1 MRLKK
6 GSKVEVLASTEGP
19 CVEFRCAQIISGN
32 GRTYSVQYEC
42 STVTSEAGVQRIQRK
57 AIRPCPPLI
66 EGVESWKACDIVEVY
81 DAGSWKVATVLK
93 VLGRDFYLVR
103 CLSSCKQMKVHK
115 DGMRVRQSWIND
127 QWIINQ
133 QDLGNSGGGKSSCNL
148 ISNSYKVMHEVQQ
161 PGTRKSQQDRSDCFS
176 STNANALYKPFAA
189 SSTGLKRLSPYGN
202 SAVDAYPKKM
212 RAVINKTEYERSK
225 VVPTA
230 QKVDVIAYPQNK
242 MGEKCMYDSI
252 INGTNQYC
260 ETWKKPPHVTTCYF
274 ERIAE
279 PDYSCNDLSSVGSCS
294 VIGSSTSRSSSNML
308 AGSCHDEDTLSSDA
322 ESLNVGDLDKGCPI
336 SPEEDVAE
344 GIHRVELHAYRSTLE
359 AIYASGSLSWEQ
371 EELLTNLRISLHI
384 SNDEHLME
392 IKNLASV
399 GQNF

>member
-1 MRLKK
+1 MKNSNSNAKLEKVVEELKSVSETRPIILTRYKSNPTRIEYKQNLREEK
-6 GSKVEVLASTEGP
+6 GGGGT
-19 CVEFRCAQIISGN
+19 SGQ
-32 GRTYSVQYEC
+32 GHS
-42 STVTSEAGVQRIQRK
+42 SEAETHDQESAARFRERK
-57 AIRPCPPLI
+57 
-66 EGVESWKACDIVEVY
+66 
-81 DAGSWKVATVLK
+81 
-93 VLGRDFYLVR
+93 
-103 CLSSCKQMKVHK
+103 
-115 DGMRVRQSWIND
+115 
-127 QWIINQ
+127 
-133 QDLGNSGGGKSSCNL
+133 QDLGNSGGGKSSYNL

-161 PGTRKSQQDRSDCFS
+161 P
-176 STNANALYKPFAA
+176 A
-189 SSTGLKRLSPYGN
+189 SSTGMKRLSPYGN
-202 SAVDAYPKKM
+202 SVVDAYPKKM
-212 RAVINKTEYERSK
+212 RAVINKGEYERSK

-260 ETWKKPPHVTTCYF
+260 ETWMKPPHVTTRYF

-308 AGSCHDEDTLSSDA
+308 AGSCYDEDTLSSDA

-344 GIHRVELHAYRSTLE
+344 GIHRVELHAYHTTLE

-371 EELLTNLRISLHI
+371 
-384 SNDEHLME
+384 
-392 IKNLASV
+392 
-399 GQNF
+399 